1 MTAKAGRDTH
11 THRDGKL
18 YISKVGRM
26 RVCSTENSLY
36 RKTGERVKFRLIS
49 PEMRIVSLLFY
60 VFVYAIFIAE
70 RLCLHFIVVCSLN
83 WFSA

>member
-49 PEMRIVSLLFY
+49 KMKMQLCSTLFQSEEGRQQSIPETRP
-60 VFVYAIFIAE
+60 E
-70 RLCLHFIVVCSLN
+70 P
-83 WFSA
+83 